1 MLENSVLG
9 LADVYSL
16 LPPFV
21 VIAPNVKIFQRR
33 LQDMLRIEAQTVDD
47 SWPRL
52 SSPRITLCNHKF
64 IKWGMHRGGD
74 DNAHNG

>member
-33 LQDMLRIEAQTVDD
+33 LQDMLRIEAQTVDNA
-47 SWPRL
+47 WPRL
-52 SSPRITLCNHKF
+52 SSLRNTLCNHKF
-64 IKWGMHRGGD
+64 IERGMHRGGD
-74 DNAHNG
+74 KNAHNG